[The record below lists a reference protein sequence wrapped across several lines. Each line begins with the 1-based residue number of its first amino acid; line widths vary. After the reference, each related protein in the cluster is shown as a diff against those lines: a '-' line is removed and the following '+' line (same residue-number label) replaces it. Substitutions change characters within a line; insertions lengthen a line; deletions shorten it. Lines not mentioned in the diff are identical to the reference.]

1 MCIIVDNDRL
11 GRFLSDPTD
20 DDSTPIR
27 TWLDSGRGMVVYA
40 TEGGFREEIAHSAK
54 SRLAEF
60 VRAGRAIHIPVDRFA
75 DDERELRESDLL
87 RSNDPHVL
95 ALARASGARLLYTG
109 DTDLTADFKDKRL
122 IDNPRG
128 KVYTGAANRRLLT
141 RSACRM

>member
-20 DDSTPIR
+20 NDSTPIR
-27 TWLDSGRGMVVYA
+27 TWLDRGRGLVVYA
-40 TEGGFREEIAHSAK
+40 TDGGFREEIARAAK

-75 DDERELRESDLL
+75 DDERELRASDRL
-87 RSNDPHVL
+87 RSDDPHVL

-109 DTDLTADFKDKRL
+109 DVDRMADFKDKRL

-128 KVYTGAANRRLLT
+128 KVYTRAANRRLLT
-141 RSACRM
+141 RSACQM